1 MSDPDP
7 PLEGDP
13 PLEFKLV
20 VGLAGLGAVL
30 LLLSG
35 LALLGRGDTTG
46 LLLGGSTVAVAFG
59 QGVVFVALYRLRSWA
74 WNAALALLV
83 AGAMLQLGT
92 GDFFGALVSVFIA
105 GYVYTQRDL
114 VVG

>member
-1 MSDPDP
+1 MSDETTDRDGP
-7 PLEGDP
+7 PLE
-13 PLEFKLV
+13 LKV
-20 VGLAGLGAVL
+20 VVVIAVLGALIL
-30 LLLSG
+30 LFSG
-35 LALLGRGDTTG
+35 LSLLGSGGTVG
-46 LLLGGSTVAVAFG
+46 LLLGGTTVAVALG

-83 AGAMLQLGT
+83 AGATLQVGT

-105 GYVYTQRDL
+105 AYVYTQQDV